1 MEDTAIP
8 YELPEVEN
16 HSFFFI
22 DQRVEPSLEA
32 KLHRHAVRELYY
44 IVQRDDLFAVRH
56 AISVEYGLRAA
67 EALAKSSIR
76 NLLYGRFQRPAAFR
90 AGVYEK
96 YRDAAV
102 AIPEKVATE

>member
-32 KLHRHAVRELYY
+32 KLHRHDAWELYY
-44 IVQRDDLFAVRH
+44 VVHGQETEWQEIRYNTLK
-56 AISVEYGLRAA
+56 RAMW
-67 EALAKSSIR
+67 R
-76 NLLYGRFQRPAAFR
+76 
-90 AGVYEK
+90 
-96 YRDAAV
+96 
-102 AIPEKVATE
+102 